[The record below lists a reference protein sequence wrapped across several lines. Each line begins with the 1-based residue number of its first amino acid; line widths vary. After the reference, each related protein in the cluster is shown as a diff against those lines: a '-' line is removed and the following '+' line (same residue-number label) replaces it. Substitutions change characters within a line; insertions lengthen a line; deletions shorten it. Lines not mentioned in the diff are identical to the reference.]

1 MTLPRRLDEAAA
13 RHELPH
19 PIAVLCDR
27 LRTHDDATRLS
38 AVLVLAEGIARYLA
52 LILLA
57 DAAARGAPP
66 TVLSRYATAR
76 GFGSALGTIQHFTNA
91 TRGAPDRPLPELD
104 ALIGSPWWQ
113 ALDRFKSLRNDTSH
127 ARINLAA
134 EASTLLRRHD
144 DDLRTL
150 IDGCAFLVRY
160 PLGILRAV
168 RTGGDGRASGRWQ
181 ACRGPTPRGGLVEL
195 HDAGGI
201 PSDQLLLVDTV
212 RARVLTVAPFLC
224 LLDDDFYWLDLPA
237 PEDRAR
243 APYRSPVPG
252 VPARDSLPS
261 GLYDPRGANPDGLP
275 LAQWLVDR
283 DAWPR
288 YTDLSARPSVIAQIV
303 ASSQATRLDVG
314 PPTPAPFPAPR
325 PPSAPSPVAVP
336 RRARPRLLRGLF
348 VTAALVFGGALAFTV
363 VQSRSTPAVE
373 PLSPRL
379 DAWLHEWHAS
389 VLAQQSDHPPLLDA
403 FYAPI
408 VRFRGS
414 RGVGR
419 DVHWI
424 SGYWHTLLATR
435 RTTVAVDWSQSD
447 WRSEALDPNMFAQSA
462 CRTVVGATGDVT
474 LVRLHVTEVEPNRVA
489 RARDLPCDRL
499 EGVYFVRLREVPGRG
514 LVICHEGW
522 SERDGICAAGSCPQA
537 SICRSQSRGCGR

>member
-1 MTLPRRLDEAAA
+1 MTLPRRLDEASA

-27 LRTHDDATRLS
+27 LRTHDDASRLS

-57 DAAARGAPP
+57 DAAARGASPS
-66 TVLSRYATAR
+66 VLSRYATAR
-76 GFGSALGTIQHFTNA
+76 GFGSALGTIQHFANA
-91 TRGAPDRPLPELD
+91 SRGAPDRLLPELD
-104 ALIGSPWWQ
+104 ALINGPCWK
-113 ALDRFKSLRNDTSH
+113 ALDRFKSLRNDASH
-127 ARINLAA
+127 ARVNLAA
-134 EASTLLRRHD
+134 EATTLLRRHD

-150 IDGCAFLVRY
+150 IEGCAFLVRY

-201 PSDQLLLVDTV
+201 PSDQLLLVDTA
-212 RARVLTVAPFLC
+212 RARVLTLAPFLC
-224 LLDDDFYWLDLPA
+224 LLDDDFYWLDLPSS
-237 PEDRAR
+237 EDRAR
-243 APYRSPVPG
+243 TPYRSPVPG
-252 VPARDSLPS
+252 VPARDSLPT

-275 LAQWLVDR
+275 LAQWLGDR

-288 YTDLSARPSVIAQIV
+288 YTDLSLRPSVIALVI
-303 ASSQATRLDVG
+303 ASSQATRLDAGASSPV
-314 PPTPAPFPAPR
+314 PLASSR
-325 PPSAPSPVAVP
+325 PPSAPPPVAAP
-336 RRARPRLLRGLF
+336 RRARRPLRLGLV
-348 VTAALVFGGALAFTV
+348 VTAALVSGGALAFTV
-363 VQSRSTPAVE
+363 VRSRSAPAVE

-389 VLAQQSDHPPLLDA
+389 VLAQQSDHPPLLDS
-403 FYAPI
+403 FYAPT

-419 DVHWI
+419 DIHWI
-424 SGYWHTLLATR
+424 SDYWHTFLVTRNATF
-435 RTTVAVDWSQSD
+435 AVDWSQSN
-447 WRSEALDPNMFAQSA
+447 WRYEALDPNMFAQSA
-462 CRTVVGATGDVT
+462 CRTVVGATGDV
-474 LVRLHVTEVEPNRVA
+474 LLARLHVTEVEPNRVA

-499 EGVYFVRLREVPGRG
+499 DGVYFVRLREVPGRG

-522 SERDGICAAGSCPQA
+522 SERDGICAPGSCPQA
-537 SICRSQSRGCGR
+537 PLCRSH